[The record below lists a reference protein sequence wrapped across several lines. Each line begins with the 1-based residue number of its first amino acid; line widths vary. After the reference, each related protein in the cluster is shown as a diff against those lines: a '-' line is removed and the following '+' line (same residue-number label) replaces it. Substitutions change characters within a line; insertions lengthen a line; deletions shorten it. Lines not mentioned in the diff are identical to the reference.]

1 MNIIIIGTKK
11 CRETQKAERYF
22 KERRVPFHFRDLN
35 EKGLSKGELENITT
49 VLDIDEIF
57 DENSDRYKKLNM
69 QYMVFDKFTK
79 LLDDS
84 LLLKTPVV
92 RNGKK
97 CTVGYEPD
105 TWKKWIEESK

>member
-35 EKGLSKGELENITT
+35 EKGLSKGELENISA
-49 VLDIDEIF
+49 VLDIDEVF

-97 CTVGYEPD
+97 CTVGYEPE

>member
-1 MNIIIIGTKK
+1 
-11 CRETQKAERYF
+11 
-22 KERRVPFHFRDLN
+22 
-35 EKGLSKGELENITT
+35 
-49 VLDIDEIF
+49 
-57 DENSDRYKKLNM
+57 M